1 MNAIVTGGTKG
12 IGKAI
17 AIKLVKQGFNVA
29 ICGRNLQDL
38 KKAEKDI
45 QAENPEVKVYAYQVD
60 LSKKEQTIV
69 FGRKVQDVFNNNIEI
84 LVNNAGLF
92 IPGDIH
98 RESDGLL
105 ENLMSTNLYSA
116 YHLTRTVLPGMI
128 NLRKGHI
135 FNICSVASL
144 QAYPN
149 GGSYS
154 ITKFALLGFSKNLRE
169 ELKQHNIKV
178 TAISPGATMSGSWD
192 GMNIDPNRIMQAE
205 DIAEVL
211 WTAYRMAPQT
221 LIEDIVLRPIQGDL

>member
-17 AIKLVKQGFNVA
+17 AIKLIKQGFNVA

-38 KKAEKDI
+38 KKAEAEI
-45 QAENPEVKVYAYQVD
+45 QAENPDARVHAYQVD

-69 FGRKVQDVFNNNIEI
+69 FGRKLQDVFQNNIEI
-84 LVNNAGLF
+84 LVNNAGVF

-116 YHLTRTVLPGMI
+116 YHLTRTVLPSMI
-128 NLRKGHI
+128 AQRKGHI

-192 GMNIDPNRIMQAE
+192 GMNIDPNRIMQAD